1 MSGVLR
7 KGYHDLLIK
16 LHLEAFVTSRTITK
30 HEFVIPLTEK
40 LAENK
45 LDGHENLQKGILP
58 SRDDFVS
65 VRPSI
70 ITEEDI
76 KNENHRLFLVPP
88 KLNLDN
94 VRSYVL
100 NAFAEAVRICA
111 SHIRDPIGG
120 SNAFLFV

>member
-1 MSGVLR
+1 M
-7 KGYHDLLIK
+7 
-16 LHLEAFVTSRTITK
+16 
-30 HEFVIPLTEK
+30 
-40 LAENK
+40 
-45 LDGHENLQKGILP
+45 P

-70 ITEEDI
+70 ITEEDV
-76 KNENHRLFLVPP
+76 KNESHRLFLVPP

-100 NAFAEAVRICA
+100 NSFGEAVRICA